1 MKSLLLNIQ
10 IIKSVVSN
18 SYSSS
23 DIREFIQIC
32 YDLAMPLVRKKIFL
46 GKINLN
52 ILGMSEN
59 DLVYDCLAD
68 LFERDKNGSFP
79 QITEYFRREIL
90 DIKTSNQEEMLPT
103 LRRLVFGK
111 VNQNFVRIYSEADPV
126 LSKILR
132 NIKQAVDT
140 HKLFDFQIKFGET
153 YLVPQGCDLLHEC
166 QPITDEYLKEQIS
179 NNVLIHDNIP
189 HILRKVYDLVVT
201 QKKYQRCIPLICIAL
216 IVKSIYSLG
225 KLDDEKKECVDMDVI
240 HLDIDRVSNLVCD
253 ELLHELH
260 GNYVVKNKC
269 SELVF
274 TNYIDAVKKIL
285 RQTYGDGDG
294 KGESFYEI
302 LKQQIPELTKTEY
315 AENHRTTIEY
325 FVRLGKEKMNDKFK
339 E

>member
-1 MKSLLLNIQ
+1 MKSPLLNIQ
-10 IIKSVVSN
+10 IIKSVVFN

-59 DLVYDCLAD
+59 DLLYDCLAD
-68 LFERDKNGSFP
+68 LFERDGSGRFP
-79 QITEYFRREIL
+79 QIGEYFNREID
-90 DIKTSNQEEMLPT
+90 DIKTSNETEILLT

-111 VNQNFVRIYSEADPV
+111 INQNFIRIYSEADPV

-153 YLVPQGCDLLHEC
+153 YLIPQGCDLLHEC
-166 QPITDEYLKEQIS
+166 PPITDEYLKDQILK
-179 NNVLIHDNIP
+179 NVLIRDNIP
-189 HILRKVYDLVVT
+189 KILRTVYDIVVT
-201 QKKYQRCIPLICIAL
+201 QKEYQRCIPLISIAL
-216 IVKSIYSLG
+216 IIKSIYSLG
-225 KLDDEKKECVDMDVI
+225 KLDDEKTEYVDMDVV
-240 HLDIDRVSNLVCD
+240 HLDIENISNSVCA
-253 ELLHELH
+253 ELLHELYDS
-260 GNYVVKNKC
+260 YVAKKKC
-269 SELVF
+269 CDDIF
-274 TNYIDAVKKIL
+274 GKYISATKEIL
-285 RQTYGDGDG
+285 RQTYGDG

-302 LKQQIPELTKTEY
+302 LKQQIPKLTKTEY
-315 AENHRTTIEY
+315 AEKHRTTLEY
-325 FVRLGKEKMNDKFK
+325 FVRLGKKKMKEKFN